1 MKTVSTGRRWRRCL
15 VCRTRDTCRHHRRQ
29 QERRPRDCGGHR
41 HSDRA
46 MGVAMFG
53 KRDRQQL
60 LGQVPLFSACSDKEL
75 DALSK
80 HAELV
85 DFRAGETLMTEGQQ
99 GHEFFVI
106 VDGEVGVTADGET
119 LAKLGPGGYVGE
131 TALLGPGPRTATVTA
146 LRDTSAVLL
155 ASREFYAAV
164 DESPVL
170 ARKLLTSLA
179 HRLREKSSGQ
189 PTT

>member
-1 MKTVSTGRRWRRCL
+1 MRGPYDDPSNTVDIGRHPDIRS
-15 VCRTRDTCRHHRRQ
+15 HHGRQ
-29 QERRPRDCGGHR
+29 RPLAEGRLALATQVVHR
-41 HSDRA
+41 HRGSD
-46 MGVAMFG
+46 MFG
-53 KRDRQQL
+53 KRDRQEL

-75 DALSK
+75 DALSR

-85 DFRAGETLMTEGQQ
+85 DFRAGKRLRTEGHQ
-99 GHEFFVI
+99 GPEFFVI
-106 VDGEVGVTADGET
+106 VDGEVGVTAAGET

-131 TALLGPGPRTATVTA
+131 TALLDPDPRTATLTA
-146 LRDTSAVLL
+146 LRDPSAVLL

-170 ARKLLTSLA
+170 ARKLLTGLA

-189 PTT
+189 PAT